1 MEQQNA
7 LFRGQQNYPKN
18 GLMSRMSRIG
28 SDRYLQKHVFS
39 YFFKISQHRS
49 CHSGHIS
56 QY

>member
-28 SDRYLQKHVFS
+28 SDRYLLTGTHLAKTRF
-39 YFFKISQHRS
+39 
-49 CHSGHIS
+49 
-56 QY
+56 